1 MTLSFSFK
9 LQDVRTASPSKT
21 GLLSTARRKFLTET
35 VSTAI
40 FKSVLQPKHLRVYP
54 IYQFTLHRKCE
65 NTGFHE
71 SENPYSRIFYAV
83 SICLKAFNLSKLLS
97 TRPLESS
104 L

>member
-9 LQDVRTASPSKT
+9 LQDVRTASPNKT

-71 SENPYSRIFYAV
+71 SENRILAYFMQCQFV
-83 SICLKAFNLSKLLS
+83 SKPSICPNCY
-97 TRPLESS
+97 PPDH
-104 L
+104 